1 MGTMQSPI
9 TKSLNRPEGDAT
21 MKKPLILAVLLSA
34 SAALAACDR
43 ADDPASM
50 TGAPAATGDGSV
62 TMPSPAPQNTAPMD
76 AAPATTPAPAAGG
89 TTGTMSQ

>member
-1 MGTMQSPI
+1 
-9 TKSLNRPEGDAT
+9 
-21 MKKPLILAVLLSA
+21 MKKPLILAALLSA

-50 TGAPAATGDGSV
+50 TGAPAGNDGAV

-76 AAPATTPAPAAGG
+76 SAPATTTPAPAAGG

>member
-1 MGTMQSPI
+1 
-9 TKSLNRPEGDAT
+9 

-76 AAPATTPAPAAGG
+76 TAPATPAPATGG